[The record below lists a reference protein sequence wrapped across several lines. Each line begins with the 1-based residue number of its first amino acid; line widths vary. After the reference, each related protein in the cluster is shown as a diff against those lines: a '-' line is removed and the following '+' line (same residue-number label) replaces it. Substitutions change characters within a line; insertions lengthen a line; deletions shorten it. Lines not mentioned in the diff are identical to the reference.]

1 MAWERRKPGRYYFYR
16 SRRVGGRVVK
26 DYFGKGAVGQLAADL
41 AEEGRARRAED
52 AAALCAEQAR
62 LEALDRA
69 PKALGRAATVLVE
82 AALVV
87 GGYRRFN
94 YGPWRRRRD
103 GARTV
108 GGAGRPR
115 PR

>member
-1 MAWERRKPGRYYFYR
+1 MAWERRKPGRYFYR

-26 DYFGKGAVGQLAADL
+26 DYFGQGAIGQLAADL

-52 AAALCAEQAR
+52 AAALLAEQACLQALDR
-62 LEALDRA
+62 PPAALDRA
-69 PKALGRAATVLVE
+69 CALLAT
-82 AALVV
+82 AALTAA
-87 GGYRRFN
+87 GYRRYN

-103 GARTV
+103 RARTD
-108 GGAGRPR
+108 GGADRPR

>member
-1 MAWERRKPGRYYFYR
+1 MAWERRKPGQYFYR

-26 DYFGKGAVGQLAADL
+26 DYFGKRAIGQLAADL

-52 AAALCAEQAR
+52 TAALRTEQAR
-62 LEALDRA
+62 PEALDRPPTTLDRA
-69 PKALGRAATVLVE
+69 CALLAT
-82 AALVV
+82 AALTA
-87 GGYRRFN
+87 GGYTRHN
-94 YGPWRRRRD
+94 YGGWRRRRD

>member
-1 MAWERRKPGRYYFYR
+1 MAWERRKPGRYFYR

-26 DYFGKGAVGQLAADL
+26 DYFGKGAVALLAADL
-41 AEEGRARRAED
+41 AEEARARRAED
-52 AAALCAEQAR
+52 AAALCAEQVH
-62 LEALDRA
+62 LEALDR
-69 PKALGRAATVLVE
+69 PP
-82 AALVV
+82 AALDRACALLTTAALTA
-87 GGYRRFN
+87 GGYRRYN

-108 GGAGRPR
+108 GGADCPR